1 MSDTSLS
8 TFVLSPCVASSIAS
22 SNVLHPVRRQ
32 HRPRNVPPPRLVPVQ
47 ELKPFANAAHFSRL
61 WSAWKVQQ
69 TQGLLLSVVNH
80 VSTKSA
86 TFAAGNTRTLKEQ
99 KDHQRCSLIVTIE
112 KSGTCFQR
120 CKHVTWNSAIAVGRL
135 HQQDADTRADV
146 HNNVRVGVAKIKRF
160 FHYRL
165 SVQRILDRETLG
177 VAVNVAVMVDV
188 VNSWSKMWTN
198 FVSLPPR
205 QNMRLHST
213 ICSSFS
219 TTVSSKTHLWI
230 NSNIRFQTVI
240 WIRWKAV
247 C

>member
-112 KSGTCFQR
+112 KIRDLLPTLQTRHLKLC
-120 CKHVTWNSAIAVGRL
+120 NSC
-135 HQQDADTRADV
+135 
-146 HNNVRVGVAKIKRF
+146 
-160 FHYRL
+160 
-165 SVQRILDRETLG
+165 RETSPAGRWHQSRRSQQCTGRGRENQKVLSLS
-177 VAVNVAVMVDV
+177 AQCPTD
-188 VNSWSKMWTN
+188 SWSRNTR
-198 FVSLPPR
+198 SGR
-205 QNMRLHST
+205 
-213 ICSSFS
+213 
-219 TTVSSKTHLWI
+219 
-230 NSNIRFQTVI
+230 
-240 WIRWKAV
+240 
-247 C
+247 